1 MVTNVYAK
9 YIICYDIENVK
20 NRNKLYKSLK
30 NFGLVPI
37 QYFVFFGDLNKAEL
51 SAVKRLIKEI
61 LDEKTDKCIW
71 AACNLTVKEIK
82 SCFGYKN
89 FKFIEADGYET
100 I

>member
-37 QYFVFFGDLNKAEL
+37 QYSVFFGDLNKAEL
-51 SAVKRLIKEI
+51 SAVKRLI
-61 LDEKTDKCIW
+61 
-71 AACNLTVKEIK
+71 KEIK